1 MTLIRWKP
9 IREVTAWNPVSDV
22 AEEIVNMQKEIDRM
36 FSRFN
41 GGVTTDKSL
50 EGWSPAVDI
59 VEDDHQFVVRA
70 DLPGL
75 TKEDVKITVEN
86 SQLTIRGE
94 KREEEVKEGKN
105 YHRMERSYG
114 SFYRSFTL
122 PTSAL
127 NSKIEA
133 EYKDGVLTL
142 TIPKAE
148 EAKPRS
154 IEVKVK

>member
-22 AEEIVNMQKEIDRM
+22 AEEIVNMQREIDRM

-41 GGVTTDKSL
+41 GGTTADKAL

-59 VEDDHQFVVRA
+59 IEDDHQFIVRA

-86 SQLTIRGE
+86 NQLTIRGE
-94 KREEEVKEGKN
+94 KREEEEKEGKN
-105 YHRMERSYG
+105 YHRIERSYG

-127 NSKIEA
+127 SSKIEA

-142 TIPKAE
+142 SIPKAE

-154 IEVKVK
+154 IEVKIK